1 MRKGKPR
8 FPQSRPAS
16 NRHPEAGATGR
27 SKPAPTQPGSQKPGR
42 SGAGRPSD
50 SRRKPAEPPTDRWSE
65 PADDEDRPQPRSGQP
80 DREQGRDQGRR
91 HPPERSGTSGFWLF
105 GLHAVRA
112 ALANPRRHIHRILV
126 TRELAGELFEGI
138 DRSARPRPL
147 PTPESMDRDAIARL
161 LPAGAVHQGAAARV
175 EPLPYIALE
184 DLTADLD
191 PSAPALLVVLDQV
204 SDPHNVG
211 AILRSAAAFGAKG
224 VIVTER
230 HAAPETGTLAKS
242 ASGALDVVPLVRV
255 GNLARALELLK
266 KAHFWCLGFAADA
279 PDSLPKTK
287 LAERVALVLGSEGQG
302 MRRLTREGCDLL
314 LSLPTGGPIDQLNV
328 SNAAAI
334 ALYEW
339 ARQHGRPR

>member
-16 NRHPEAGATGR
+16 NRHPETGAQGR
-27 SKPAPTQPGSQKPGR
+27 SKPAPTSSGPQKPDR
-42 SGAGRPSD
+42 SGASRPHD
-50 SRRKPAEPPTDRWSE
+50 SRRKPAERRSE
-65 PADDEDRPQPRSGQP
+65 PIAEEDRSPRRAELPG
-80 DREQGRDQGRR
+80 RESGRDQGRR

-126 TRELAGELFEGI
+126 TRELAGELFDGI

-161 LPAGAVHQGAAARV
+161 LPAGAVHQGVAARV

-191 PSAPALLVVLDQV
+191 PNAPALLVVLDQV

-224 VIVTER
+224 LIVTER

-255 GNLARALELLK
+255 SNLARAIELLK
-266 KAHFWCLGFAADA
+266 KANFWCLGFAADA

>member
-1 MRKGKPR
+1 
-8 FPQSRPAS
+8 
-16 NRHPEAGATGR
+16 
-27 SKPAPTQPGSQKPGR
+27 
-42 SGAGRPSD
+42 
-50 SRRKPAEPPTDRWSE
+50 
-65 PADDEDRPQPRSGQP
+65 
-80 DREQGRDQGRR
+80 
-91 HPPERSGTSGFWLF
+91 LF
-105 GLHAVRA
+105 D
-112 ALANPRRHIHRILV
+112 
-126 TRELAGELFEGI
+126 GI

-147 PTPESMDRDAIARL
+147 PTPESMDKDAIARL
-161 LPAGAVHQGAAARV
+161 LPVGSVHQGVAARV

-191 PSAPALLVVLDQV
+191 ANAPALLVVLDQV

-211 AILRSAAAFGAKG
+211 AILRSAAAFGAKAL
-224 VIVTER
+224 VVTER

-255 GNLARALELLK
+255 SNLARALELLK
-266 KAHFWCLGFAADA
+266 KANFWCLGFDADA

-287 LAERVALVLGSEGQG
+287 LAERVALVLGSEGRG

>member
-1 MRKGKPR
+1 M
-8 FPQSRPAS
+8 
-16 NRHPEAGATGR
+16 
-27 SKPAPTQPGSQKPGR
+27 
-42 SGAGRPSD
+42 
-50 SRRKPAEPPTDRWSE
+50 AEE
-65 PADDEDRPQPRSGQP
+65 
-80 DREQGRDQGRR
+80 GRR
-91 HPPERSGTSGFWLF
+91 HPPGRAGTSGFWLF

-147 PTPESMDRDAIARL
+147 PTPESMDRDAIGRL
-161 LPAGAVHQGAAARV
+161 LPAGAVHQGVAARV

-191 PSAPALLVVLDQV
+191 PQAPALLVVLDQV

-211 AILRSAAAFGAKG
+211 AILRSAAAFGAKA

-242 ASGALDVVPLVRV
+242 ASGALDVVPLIRV
-255 GNLARALELLK
+255 ANLARALELLK
-266 KAHFWCLGFAADA
+266 KANFWCLGFAADA
-279 PDSLPKTK
+279 PDSLPKAK

-339 ARQHGRPR
+339 ARQHGRGR

>member
-16 NRHPEAGATGR
+16 NRHPEAGAPER
-27 SKPAPTQPGSQKPGR
+27 SKPAKASAGGR
-42 SGAGRPSD
+42 D
-50 SRRKPAEPPTDRWSE
+50 SRRKAAEAQGARWTE
-65 PADDEDRPQPRSGQP
+65 PSSARDFEARDYEDGPDSHRSGSP
-80 DREQGRDQGRR
+80 GRDHGRR
-91 HPPERSGTSGFWLF
+91 PPPERSGTSGFWLY

-126 TRELAGELFEGI
+126 TREVADELFEGL

-147 PTPESMDRDAIARL
+147 PTPESMDKEAIARL
-161 LPAGAVHQGAAARV
+161 LPASSVHQGVAARV
-175 EPLPYIALE
+175 EPLPYMALE
-184 DLTADLD
+184 DLTGDLD
-191 PSAPALLVVLDQV
+191 PDAPALLVVLDQV

-211 AILRSAAAFGAKG
+211 AILRSAAAFGARAL
-224 VIVTER
+224 IMTDR
-230 HAAPETGTLAKS
+230 HAAPESGTLAKS
-242 ASGALDVVPLVRV
+242 ASGALDVIPLVRV
-255 GNLARALELLK
+255 SNLARALELLK
-266 KAHFWCLGFAADA
+266 KANFWCLGFAADA
-279 PDSLPKTK
+279 ADSLPRTK

-328 SNAAAI
+328 SNAAAV

>member
-16 NRHPEAGATGR
+16 NRHPEAGAAAERPR
-27 SKPAPTQPGSQKPGR
+27 SAKASGGSG
-42 SGAGRPSD
+42 D
-50 SRRKPAEPPTDRWSE
+50 SRRKPATARGEGWSASRPE
-65 PADDEDRPQPRSGQP
+65 HGSEDGRTAHRAGSS
-80 DREQGRDQGRR
+80 GRDPGRR
-91 HPPERSGTSGFWLF
+91 PPQERSGTSGFWLY

-126 TRELAGELFEGI
+126 TREVAGDLFGGL
-138 DRSARPRPL
+138 DRAARPRPL
-147 PTPESMDRDAIARL
+147 PTPESMDKDAIARL
-161 LPAGAVHQGAAARV
+161 LPAGAVHQGVAARV

-184 DLTADLD
+184 DLAADLD
-191 PSAPALLVVLDQV
+191 PDRPALLVVLDQV

-211 AILRSAAAFGAKG
+211 AILRSAAAFGAQAL
-224 VIVTER
+224 VMTDR
-230 HAAPETGTLAKS
+230 HAAPESGTLAKS
-242 ASGALDVVPLVRV
+242 ASGALDVIPLIRV
-255 GNLARALELLK
+255 SNLARALELLK
-266 KAHFWCLGFAADA
+266 KANFWCLGFAADA
-279 PDSLPKTK
+279 PDSLSRTQ

-314 LSLPTGGPIDQLNV
+314 LSLPTEGAIDQLNV

>member
-16 NRHPEAGATGR
+16 NRHPEAGSPGR
-27 SKPAPTQPGSQKPGR
+27 SKPVPTSSGTSKPGR
-42 SGAGRPSD
+42 AGTGGPHD
-50 SRRKPAEPPTDRWSE
+50 SRRKPGKPAAERGSAPMAEEDRAPLRPGPRERESE
-65 PADDEDRPQPRSGQP
+65 PGQSRRP
-80 DREQGRDQGRR
+80 
-91 HPPERSGTSGFWLF
+91 PPERAGTSGFWLY

-112 ALANPRRHIHRILV
+112 ALGNPRRHIHRILV
-126 TRELAGELFEGI
+126 TRELAGELFDGI

-147 PTPESMDRDAIARL
+147 PTPESMDKDAIARL
-161 LPAGAVHQGAAARV
+161 LPAGSVHQGVAARV
-175 EPLPYIALE
+175 EPLPYITIE

-191 PSAPALLVVLDQV
+191 PDAPALVVVLDQV

-211 AILRSAAAFGAKG
+211 AILRSAAAFGARG
-224 VIVTER
+224 LIVTER

-255 GNLARALELLK
+255 SNLARALELLK
-266 KAHFWCLGFAADA
+266 KANFWCLGFDADA

-287 LAERVALVLGSEGQG
+287 LAERVALVLGSEGRG

>member
-8 FPQSRPAS
+8 FPQSRSAS
-16 NRHPEAGATGR
+16 NRRPETDR
-27 SKPAPTQPGSQKPGR
+27 SSAAPPPSGTKPGR
-42 SGAGRPSD
+42 SPGGRGADSPRRPAG
-50 SRRKPAEPPTDRWSE
+50 PAPGPLAPEPER
-65 PADDEDRPQPRSGQP
+65 DRP
-80 DREQGRDQGRR
+80 RR
-91 HPPERSGTSGFWLF
+91 PPPERAGTSGFWLF

-126 TRELAGELFEGI
+126 IRELAGELFEGI

-147 PTPESMDRDAIARL
+147 PTPESMDKDAIGRL
-161 LPAGAVHQGAAARV
+161 LPAGAVHQGVAARV

-191 PSAPALLVVLDQV
+191 PNAPALLVVLDQV

-211 AILRSAAAFGAKG
+211 AILRSAAAFGASA

-255 GNLARALELLK
+255 ANLARALELLK
-266 KAHFWCLGFAADA
+266 KANIWCLGFAADA
-279 PDSLPKTK
+279 PDSLPEAK
-287 LAERVALVLGSEGQG
+287 LADRVALVLGSEGQG

-314 LSLPTGGPIDQLNV
+314 LRLPTGGPIDQLNV

-339 ARQHGRPR
+339 ARQHRQPR